1 MLHKLIFMGLAGL
14 LSFTCI
20 SGALAAPTQLAES
33 VKTGNADT
41 YVIEGETYED
51 DFQKEYEEPAPAL
64 TNEENA
70 YQKWVAFCQAFGISC
85 NVTYE
90 EFLSNFAASGLEHIE
105 TYLVQCIEETYEIY
119 GKTNVGEGK
128 ARPESVQNAST
139 QDDELENAYIA
150 LTEYTE
156 SLGMPMMMDYETF
169 CAQYASSGL
178 YDVDV
183 YLDQCKDAVYAA
195 FLQAE
200 EGAAPLEDVA
210 VQIGA
215 TAEMGENSGGE
226 SELNSVSGDDFK
238 REYEDV
244 YTERSDEENAY
255 QKLCLFYEALF
266 SATCPV
272 TYANFLNGF
281 NTSGLDTVEAY
292 LGQCI
297 DEYYEQYDEPVDDTK
312 ALGQAWYFNTGTS
325 LPRRATYTKYDLL
338 SLVQKGDIL
347 YETKGGFAPITGHAA
362 LVEGVFWSTTQSQ
375 FYIRVIE
382 AVSPGGVCRGVFD
395 ETRLEDKRAVIVR
408 LKSGSNRLINSASIF
423 ATNQLGKDYS
433 FPGAS
438 RRVSASS
445 SGWYCSELVW
455 ASYYN
460 SGVNLDD
467 NNGTGIIWPAQL
479 YGSKKTYAVI
489 PSKTKPAARY
499 TDITNHW
506 AYTAIAYMLN
516 NGVMSGTSYTK
527 FEPNTNVTRAMFV
540 SLLYRLAGR
549 PNVSS
554 SELSGNTFSDVRN
567 SDSYYYYAVAWASSK
582 GIVAGYTDGTF
593 KPDGLVTRE
602 QCASFLYRFARY
614 KNLNLSY
621 SAASLNQFTDVS
633 QVSSYALVPM
643 KWAVSKGIMSGTT
656 TTTLSP
662 QSTCTR
668 AMSAQLLKKM
678 IEKLM

>member
-1 MLHKLIFMGLAGL
+1 MKKSI
-14 LSFTCI
+14 
-20 SGALAAPTQLAES
+20 
-33 VKTGNADT
+33 
-41 YVIEGETYED
+41 
-51 DFQKEYEEPAPAL
+51 
-64 TNEENA
+64 
-70 YQKWVAFCQAFGISC
+70 
-85 NVTYE
+85 
-90 EFLSNFAASGLEHIE
+90 
-105 TYLVQCIEETYEIY
+105 
-119 GKTNVGEGK
+119 
-128 ARPESVQNAST
+128 
-139 QDDELENAYIA
+139 
-150 LTEYTE
+150 
-156 SLGMPMMMDYETF
+156 
-169 CAQYASSGL
+169 
-178 YDVDV
+178 
-183 YLDQCKDAVYAA
+183 
-195 FLQAE
+195 
-200 EGAAPLEDVA
+200 
-210 VQIGA
+210 
-215 TAEMGENSGGE
+215 
-226 SELNSVSGDDFK
+226 
-238 REYEDV
+238 
-244 YTERSDEENAY
+244 

-297 DEYYEQYDEPVDDTK
+297 DEYYAECDEPVDDTK
-312 ALGQAWYFNTGTS
+312 AAGQAWYFNTGVS
-325 LPRRATYTKYDLL
+325 LPRQATYTKYNLL

-347 YETKGGFAPITGHAA
+347 YETKGGFAPITGHAS
-362 LVEGVFWSTTQSQ
+362 LVEGVFWSTAQSQ

-382 AVSPGGVCRGVFD
+382 AISPGGVCRGVFD
-395 ETRLEDKRAVIVR
+395 ETRLADKKAIIVR

-423 ATNQLGKDYS
+423 ASSQLGKSYMIPDV
-433 FPGAS
+433 F

-445 SGWYCSELVW
+445 AGWYCSELVW

-467 NNGTGIIWPAQL
+467 SNGTGIIFPKQL
-479 YGSKKTYAVI
+479 YVSQKTYAVV
-489 PSKTKPAARY
+489 PSTTKPAARY
-499 TDITNHW
+499 TDISNHW
-506 AYTAIAYMLN
+506 AYDAIAYMLN
-516 NGVMSGTSYTK
+516 NGIMSGTSYRS
-527 FEPNTNVTRAMFV
+527 FEPNANVTRAMFV

-549 PNVSS
+549 PNVSA

-582 GIVAGYTDGTF
+582 GIVRVTLVATF